1 MLHLVKIS
9 LSSKDK
15 LTFSGKEEFGV
26 FKCNISVFIILF
38 FSLLVAYAI
47 NDFIL
52 NLEQNCSRD

>member
-1 MLHLVKIS
+1 MLHLFKIS

-26 FKCNISVFIILF
+26 FKCNTSVFIILF
-38 FSLLVAYAI
+38 FSLFVAYAI